1 MKSLLSSV
9 FRSPWVLRA
18 AAALLIPAALS
29 SCATEKLVTN
39 AQPTGFLTSTG
50 TPMGGKNARLPFDRA
65 WKDPHL
71 DAAAYHHIVIRP
83 VTISNLRV
91 EQWQESASAVITTR
105 EKYIVQ
111 ARELAGFW
119 TQSLQKSFNS
129 PENRLRPAAG
139 PGQPGTLILEVALTE
154 ITFGHPGT
162 YAASYAVPFGG
173 VAESAMF
180 APTVAF
186 EARVR
191 DAATGRIIA
200 TAADRRG
207 TRAKIVDFNRL
218 TISRPNR
225 EICDEWSVQ
234 LMQAFNKELFPKV
247 KRKLFSAF

>member
-1 MKSLLSSV
+1 MKSAFVLV
-9 FRSPWVLRA
+9 FRSLFTLRT
-18 AAALLIPAALS
+18 AAALLLPAALS
-29 SCATEKLVTN
+29 GCATEKLVTN
-39 AQPTGFLTSTG
+39 AKPTSFLTSTG

-65 WKDPHL
+65 WKDPRL
-71 DAAAYHHIVIRP
+71 DAASYHHIVIRP

-91 EQWQESASAVITTR
+91 EQWQESASAFITTR
-105 EKYIVQ
+105 EAYIGQ
-111 ARELAGFW
+111 ARELAGYW
-119 TQSLQKSFNS
+119 TQSIRKSFS
-129 PENRLRPAAG
+129 APENRLRPASNA
-139 PGQPGTLILEVALTE
+139 GQPGTLILEVALTE

-162 YAASYAVPFGG
+162 YAASYAVPMGG
-173 VAESAMF
+173 MAESAMF

-191 DAATGRIIA
+191 DAATGRIVA

-234 LMQAFNKELFPKV
+234 LMQACNKEIFPKV
-247 KRKLFSAF
+247 SKKLFSPF